1 MSTCRMQRRPGST
14 RSEYADPPAGRARAD
29 GRRYARGHVDRS
41 PIRHR
46 PQPLGPAV
54 GGRTRRGVRRDL
66 PQRARRSADRLLARV
81 AAVRGR
87 LCPSHGAGIAD
98 RCGHRRRR
106 HGRGGGAGDARH
118 RRMARDRGPH
128 RRRART
134 AVSVVG
140 DVDVAALR
148 VLAERL
154 AVDAGELAL
163 DGRRRLGVGRT
174 MHHDTKSSATDPVTE
189 FDRAAEDLIVD
200 GLGRERP
207 DDAIVGEEGAARTGS
222 TGLEWHV
229 DPIDGTVN
237 YVYDLPAWC
246 TSVAVV
252 DADGPLAGAV
262 FAPVAGELFSAARGQ
277 GATPAGVPSPC
288 PRADGLPPAL
298 VATGFSS
305 LPERRRCKLLAW
317 SGSSRR
323 CAT

>member
-1 MSTCRMQRRPGST
+1 
-14 RSEYADPPAGRARAD
+14 
-29 GRRYARGHVDRS
+29 V
-41 PIRHR
+41 
-46 PQPLGPAV
+46 V
-54 GGRTRRGVRRDL
+54 GV
-66 PQRARRSADRLLARV
+66 V
-81 AAVRGR
+81 
-87 LCPSHGAGIAD
+87 
-98 RCGHRRRR
+98 
-106 HGRGGGAGDARH
+106 
-118 RRMARDRGPH
+118 
-128 RRRART
+128 
-134 AVSVVG
+134 VSVVVG
-140 DVDVAALR
+140 VVVSVVVSVVADADVAALR
-148 VLAERL
+148 ALAERL

-277 GATPAGVPSPC
+277 GATLDGVPISC
-288 PRADGLPPAL
+288 SRADELSTAL
-298 VATGFSS
+298 VATGFSY
-305 LPERRRCKLLAW
+305 LPERRSLQAARMVRLITQVRDVRRFGSAALDLCMVGAGRVDAYFEEHLNSWDLAAGVLVAAEAGATT
-317 SGSSRR
+317 SDLEGGAAGPHATVAAAPGIHGALVAAVVGTAVAAGS
-323 CAT
+323 